1 MRNLV
6 IALDFDGT
14 IKLPADYA
22 IPVNK
27 THMSYGFGKFYDW
40 CIKHRV
46 TLVLWTCRNLSEEK
60 ELNYVYDFLSE
71 NGLEEIF
78 IPITEQNGTMLC
90 KNLAGKET
98 TIFSTGAKKMVADY
112 YIDDRAVGC
121 PVLPNYTEQID
132 WSKILEKIKNEW

>member
-40 CIKHRV
+40 CTKHRV

-78 IPITEQNGTMLC
+78 IPITEQNGTILC

-98 TIFSTGAKKMVADY
+98 TVFSTGAKKMVADY
-112 YIDDRAVGC
+112 YIDDRAIGC
-121 PVLPNYTEQID
+121 PILPNYTEQID
-132 WSKILEKIKNEW
+132 WNKILQKIKNEW

>member
-1 MRNLV
+1 M
-6 IALDFDGT
+6 DFDGT

-78 IPITEQNGTMLC
+78 IPIISFNIWLYS
-90 KNLAGKET
+90 
-98 TIFSTGAKKMVADY
+98 STFN
-112 YIDDRAVGC
+112 
-121 PVLPNYTEQID
+121 VLSFIII
-132 WSKILEKIKNEW
+132 KILYQKK